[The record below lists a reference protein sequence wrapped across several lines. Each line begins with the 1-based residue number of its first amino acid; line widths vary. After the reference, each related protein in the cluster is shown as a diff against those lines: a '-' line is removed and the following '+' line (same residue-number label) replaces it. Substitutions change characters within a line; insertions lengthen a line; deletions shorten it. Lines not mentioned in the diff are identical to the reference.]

1 MHCSNVEKVLHQR
14 IFQQVWFWA
23 PGVMWVQLSSFL
35 RDPFLP
41 SLLDL
46 KFITLRTA
54 YSSVTWSHKFDICF
68 NTLPLMK
75 KYQNYNPLCS
85 APFRGWANNNNS
97 FLAGQFVSKL
107 VLIHNILL
115 SESTKPTF
123 NRFVMPEWF
132 LYRMNIVYKLIIWY
146 YLVHDNSC

>member
-1 MHCSNVEKVLHQR
+1 MALECVSLLFPTYLKHAHLSKCSISLCRSGMFFWKMLYKKAAESHMHCSNVEKVLHQR
-14 IFQQVWFWA
+14 IFQQVPFWA
-23 PGVMWVQLSSFL
+23 PGFL

-46 KFITLRTA
+46 KFITLRTE

-85 APFRGWANNNNS
+85 APFRGWANNNS
-97 FLAGQFVSKL
+97 FLAG
-107 VLIHNILL
+107 
-115 SESTKPTF
+115 
-123 NRFVMPEWF
+123 
-132 LYRMNIVYKLIIWY
+132 
-146 YLVHDNSC
+146 